1 MLDGLRE
8 SIGETLDLI
17 QEGAKIVPLERIFLG
32 GISQGCATGML
43 AFLASNMN
51 MAGFIGMCSCL
62 PFQNTIAKIDQSNG
76 TAQQI
81 HAIFNDA
88 PINEDSTTPAN
99 TTPVFLSHSQDDH
112 TVPVSQ
118 GRGLHETVASLGL
131 MSHGR
136 NMRSLD
142 SSHERSGWYYG
153 ISASE
158 HENISRLSRFMVAG
172 VLLES

>member
-51 MAGFIGMCSCL
+51 MAGFIGMCSWL

-118 GRGLHETVASLGL
+118 GRGLHETVASLGFNVTWKEYEDGG
-131 MSHGR
+131 H
-136 NMRSLD
+136 
-142 SSHERSGWYYG
+142 
-153 ISASE
+153 
-158 HENISRLSRFMVAG
+158 
-172 VLLES
+172 